1 VKPAASEIDHILV
14 QGAREHNLKNVDLKI
29 PKKALVVFTGV
40 SGSGKSSMAFDTLY
54 AEGQR
59 RYVESLS
66 SYARQFLGQM
76 EKPRYDHIRGLAP
89 TISIEQKTASKNP
102 RSTVGTI
109 TEIYD
114 YLRVLFARAGVQ
126 HCHDCGREVGRQSVD
141 EIVASILELPQDTRF
156 SVLAPVVRRRKGEY
170 KELFREAMRDGYTR
184 ARVNG
189 EVVSLEE
196 PPALNKNE
204 KHDIALIVDRLKIRE
219 GIAPRLTDSVE
230 TALRLADGL
239 VIVDVPDEDER
250 LYSERNY
257 CGYSDLNFPDL
268 EPPLFSFNTPQ
279 GMCVACNGLGIRK
292 ALDPDRVVED
302 DSLSID
308 EGAIVPW
315 AASMKRGRGWQYR
328 FVQQAT
334 DALGISRKM
343 PWRDLPP
350 DQRKILLYGSKKEIT
365 VKWQGRK
372 SSGSWKT
379 TIEGVIP
386 SLERKHLQTE
396 SAQMRKYYESFM
408 RTLPCPDCE
417 GSRLRTEARS
427 VRVGNVTLPE
437 LVAMTIG
444 EAYERVLDLGLDGN
458 RAAIAE
464 ELVKEIRNRLGF
476 LVNVG
481 LEYLTLDRLGPTL
494 SGGESQRIR
503 LAAQVGTELTGVIYI
518 LDEPSVGLHQR
529 DNRRLLNTL
538 HHLRDIGN
546 SVVVVEHDQETIE
559 EADWVVDFGPRA
571 GRLGGEIVFSGPP
584 KDLMTDPDSLTGKY
598 LSGRMGIPTPA
609 TRRPPKGWLSVL
621 GAKQNNLLDVDAR
634 FPTECLVAVTGV
646 SGAGKSS
653 LINGILSPALA
664 NHFHNATRAVGKHR
678 AIEGL
683 DQFDKVI
690 DIDQTPIGRT
700 PRSNPVTYT
709 KVFDDIREVFAGTKD
724 ARTAGFDKGRFSFNV
739 KGGRC
744 ESCAGDGMN
753 RIEMHFLADV
763 FVPCEVCRGKRFN
776 EATLRVKHKGLNIS
790 QVLELSCEDALEHF
804 QAYPKIRR
812 VMKTLVDVGLGYIQL
827 GQSSTTLSGGEA
839 QRIKLSRE
847 LARRSTGRTLYLLDE
862 PTTGLHF
869 DDVARLLEVLNRL
882 VDQGNSVIVIEHN
895 LDVVRSA
902 DWIVDVGPEGG
913 AKGGHVVAEGTPEH
927 VATVQGS
934 WTGRFLARIL
944 DGQPTPEAPSGAPTR
959 GKARKGKASAS
970 KAVEAKAPRAKA
982 DEAKGPP
989 ADKGSA
995 ASP

>member
-1 VKPAASEIDHILV
+1 MKQSVSEIDHILV

-29 PKKALVVFTGV
+29 PKKSLVVFTGV

-114 YLRVLFARAGVQ
+114 YLRVLFARAGEQ
-126 HCHDCGREVGRQSVD
+126 HCHDCGRIVGRQSVD
-141 EIVASILELPQDTRF
+141 EIVKSILEMDDGTRF

-170 KELFREAMRDGYTR
+170 KEMFREAMRDGYTR
-184 ARVNG
+184 ARVDG
-189 EVVSLEE
+189 EVISLEE
-196 PPALNKNE
+196 PPTLAKNE
-204 KHDIALIVDRLKIRE
+204 KHDIALIVDRLKIRD
-219 GIAPRLTDSVE
+219 GIGSRLTDSVE
-230 TALRLADGL
+230 TALRLAEGL
-239 VIVDVPDEDER
+239 VIIDVPNEDER

-257 CGYSDLNFPDL
+257 CAYSELNFPDL

-279 GMCVACNGLGIRK
+279 GMCVSCNGLGVRK

-302 DSLSID
+302 DTLSID
-308 EGAIVPW
+308 GGALVPW

-328 FVQQAT
+328 FVKQAT
-334 DALGISRKM
+334 DALGISRKL
-343 PWRDLPP
+343 PWKDLPTE
-350 DQRKILLYGSKKEIT
+350 QRNILLYGSQKEIT
-365 VKWQGRK
+365 VKWEGRRT
-372 SSGSWKT
+372 SGSWKT

-386 SLERKHLQTE
+386 SLERKHKQTE

-408 RTLPCPDCE
+408 RTLPCPDCG
-417 GSRLRTEARS
+417 GSRLRAEARS
-427 VRVGNVTLPE
+427 VWVGNVTLPE
-437 LVAMTIG
+437 LVSMTIG
-444 EAYERVLDLGLDGN
+444 EAYERVLNLELTGN
-458 RAAIAE
+458 RVAIAE
-464 ELVKEIRNRLGF
+464 ELIKEIRNRLGF

-518 LDEPSVGLHQR
+518 LDEPSIGLHQR
-529 DNRRLLNTL
+529 DNKRLLNTL

-559 EADWVVDFGPRA
+559 NADWVVDFGPRA
-571 GRLGGEIVFSGPP
+571 GRLGGEIIYSGPP
-584 KDLMTDPDSLTGKY
+584 TGLLKHANSLTGKY

-609 TRRPPKGWLSVL
+609 KRREPKGWLEVL
-621 GAKQNNLLDVDAR
+621 GASQNNLRNVDAR
-634 FPTECLVAVTGV
+634 FPTECFVAVTGV

-653 LINGILSPALA
+653 LINGILSPALS
-664 NHFHNATRAVGKHR
+664 NHFHNATRAVGRHKS
-678 AIEGL
+678 IEGL

-709 KVFDDIREVFAGTKD
+709 KVFDDIRTVFAGTKD
-724 ARTAGFDKGRFSFNV
+724 ARTAGFEKGRFSFNV

-790 QVLELSCEDALEHF
+790 QVLELSCDEALEHF

-812 VMKTLVDVGLGYIQL
+812 VMQTLVDVGLGYIQL

-839 QRIKLSRE
+839 QRIKLSKE
-847 LARRSTGRTLYLLDE
+847 LARRATGRTLYLLDE

-869 DDVARLLEVLNRL
+869 DDVARLLQVLNRL
-882 VDQGNSVIVIEHN
+882 VDNGNSVIVIEHN
-895 LDVVRSA
+895 LDVVRAA

-913 AKGGHVVAEGTPEH
+913 SKGGLIVAQGTPET
-927 VATVQGS
+927 VARNSES
-934 WTGRFLARIL
+934 WTGRFLAEL
-944 DGQPTPEAPSGAPTR
+944 LPPPKNKG
-959 GKARKGKASAS
+959 GKAKPTKSA
-970 KAVEAKAPRAKA
+970 E
-982 DEAKGPP
+982 
-989 ADKGSA
+989 

>member
-1 VKPAASEIDHILV
+1 MSSKPPKVGRQELDHILV
-14 QGAREHNLKNVDLKI
+14 QGAREHNLKNVDLTI
-29 PKKALVVFTGV
+29 PKKSLVVFTGV
-40 SGSGKSSMAFDTLY
+40 SGSGKSSMAFDTIY

-66 SYARQFLGQM
+66 AYARQFLGQM

-126 HCHDCGREVGRQSVD
+126 YCHSCEREVGRQSVD
-141 EIVASILELPQDTRF
+141 EMVDRILELPEGTRF
-156 SVLAPVVRRRKGEY
+156 QVLAPVVRRRKGEY
-170 KELFREAMRDGYTR
+170 KELFRESFRDGYTR
-184 ARVNG
+184 ARVDG
-189 EVVSLEE
+189 EVVSLED
-196 PPALNKNE
+196 PPELAKHE
-204 KHDIALIVDRLKIRE
+204 KHDIALIVDRLKMRD
-219 GIAPRLTDSVE
+219 GMRSRLTDSVE

-239 VIVDVPDEDER
+239 VVIDIPGEDEQ

-257 CGYSDLNFPDL
+257 CAYCDLNFPDL

-279 GMCVACNGLGIRK
+279 GMCVACNGLGVRK

-302 DSLSID
+302 DTLSIND
-308 EGAIVPW
+308 GAIVPW

-328 FVQQAT
+328 FVKQAT
-334 DALGISRKM
+334 DALGISLSK
-343 PWRDLPP
+343 PWKDLPAK
-350 DQRKILLYGSKKEIT
+350 DRKILLYGSQKEIT
-365 VKWQGRK
+365 VKWQGKR
-372 SSGSWKT
+372 SSGQWKT

-386 SLERKHLQTE
+386 SLERKHKQTE
-396 SAQMRKYYESFM
+396 SSQMRKYYESFM
-408 RTLPCPDCE
+408 RTLPCPTCD
-417 GSRLRTEARS
+417 GSRLRPEARS
-427 VRVGNVTLPE
+427 VKVGNATLPDI
-437 LVAMTIG
+437 VGATIG
-444 EAYERVLDLGLDGN
+444 EAHERILDLGLDGN
-458 RAAIAE
+458 RAQIAE

-481 LEYLTLDRLGPTL
+481 LDYLTLDRLGPTL

-518 LDEPSVGLHQR
+518 LDEPSIGLHQR
-529 DNRRLLNTL
+529 DNKRLLSTL

-559 EADWVVDFGPRA
+559 SSDWVVDFGPRA

-584 KDLMTDPDSLTGKY
+584 AKLLKDQGSLTGKY
-598 LSGRMGIPTPA
+598 LSGALSIPTPE
-609 TRRPPKGWLSVL
+609 TRRRPQGWLEVR
-621 GAKQNNLLDVDAR
+621 GASQNNLRTVDAKLPVGC
-634 FPTECLVAVTGV
+634 FVAVTGV

-653 LINGILSPALA
+653 LINGTLSPALA
-664 NHFHNATRAVGKHR
+664 NHFHNATRAVGRHKEIR
-678 AIEGL
+678 GL
-683 DQFDKVI
+683 EHFDKII
-690 DIDQTPIGRT
+690 DIDQKPIGRT

-709 KVFDDIREVFAGTKD
+709 KVFDQIRAVFAGTKD
-724 ARTAGFDKGRFSFNV
+724 ARAAGFEKGRFSFNV

-744 ESCAGDGMN
+744 EACAGDGMN

-763 FVPCEVCRGKRFN
+763 FVPCEVCKGKRFN

-790 QVLELSCEDALEHF
+790 EVLNLSCEEALEHF
-804 QAYPKIRR
+804 HAYPKIRR
-812 VMKTLVDVGLGYIQL
+812 VMQTLVDVGLGYIQL

-839 QRIKLSRE
+839 QRIKLSKE
-847 LARRSTGRTLYLLDE
+847 LARRATGRTLYLLDE

-882 VDQGNSVIVIEHN
+882 VDAGNTVVVIEHN
-895 LDVVRSA
+895 LDVIRSA

-913 AKGGHVVAEGTPEH
+913 SKGGLVIAEGTPEQ
-927 VATVQGS
+927 VAAVEES
-934 WTGRFLARIL
+934 WTGRFLKELVEPEKPKKRRVKSLPKGAAARI
-944 DGQPTPEAPSGAPTR
+944 
-959 GKARKGKASAS
+959 
-970 KAVEAKAPRAKA
+970 
-982 DEAKGPP
+982 
-989 ADKGSA
+989 
-995 ASP
+995 

>member
-1 VKPAASEIDHILV
+1 MLV
-14 QGAREHNLKNVDLKI
+14 QGAREHNLKNVDLTI
-29 PKKALVVFTGV
+29 PKKSLVVFTGV

-126 HCHDCGREVGRQSVD
+126 YCHSCEREVGRQSVD
-141 EIVASILELPQDTRF
+141 EMVERIMELPDGARF

-170 KELFREAMRDGYTR
+170 KELFRESMRDGFTR
-184 ARVNG
+184 ARVDG
-189 EVVSLEE
+189 EVISLEE
-196 PPALNKNE
+196 PPELKKQE
-204 KHDIALIVDRLKIRE
+204 KHDIALIVDRLKIRD
-219 GIAPRLTDSVE
+219 GIRSRLTDSVE

-239 VIVDVPDEDER
+239 VIIELSEGDEQ

-257 CGYSDLNFPDL
+257 CAYCDLNFPEL

-279 GMCVACNGLGIRK
+279 GMCIACNGLGVRK

-302 DSLSID
+302 DGLSLKG
-308 EGAIVPW
+308 GAIVPW

-328 FVQQAT
+328 FVKQAT
-334 DALGISRKM
+334 DALGIDREA
-343 PWRDLPP
+343 PWRELPKK
-350 DQRKILLYGSKKEIT
+350 QRDILLYGSKKEIT
-365 VKWQGRK
+365 VKWQGKR
-372 SSGSWKT
+372 SSGQWKT

-386 SLERKHLQTE
+386 SLERKHKQTE

-408 RTLPCPDCE
+408 RTLPCPTCH
-417 GSRLRTEARS
+417 GSRLRPEARS
-427 VRVGNVTLPE
+427 VKVGNASLPDI
-437 LVAMTIG
+437 VGATIG
-444 EAYERVLDLGLDGN
+444 DAHERVLNLGLEGN
-458 RAAIAE
+458 RAQIAE
-464 ELVKEIRNRLGF
+464 ELIKEIRNRLGF

-518 LDEPSVGLHQR
+518 LDEPSIGLHQR
-529 DNRRLLNTL
+529 DNKRLLNTL

-571 GRLGGEIVFSGPP
+571 GRLGGEIVFSGRPAQLLES
-584 KDLMTDPDSLTGKY
+584 DDSLTGKY
-598 LSGRMGIPTPA
+598 LSGRMSIPTPG
-609 TRRPPKGWLSVL
+609 TRRTPQGWLEVR
-621 GAKQNNLLDVDAR
+621 GASQNNLRDVDAR
-634 FPTECLVAVTGV
+634 FPVACLVAVTGV

-664 NHFHNATRAVGKHR
+664 NYFHNATRAVGRHKE
-678 AIEGL
+678 ITGL
-683 DQFDKVI
+683 DHFDKVI

-700 PRSNPVTYT
+700 PRSNPATYT
-709 KVFDDIREVFAGTKD
+709 KVFDDIRTVFAGTKD
-724 ARTAGFDKGRFSFNV
+724 ARTAGFEKGRFSFNV

-776 EATLRVKHKGLNIS
+776 EATLRVKHKGLSIS
-790 QVLELSCEDALEHF
+790 EVLNLSCAQALEHF
-804 QAYPKIRR
+804 SAYPKIRR
-812 VMKTLVDVGLGYIQL
+812 VMQTLVDVGLGYIQL

-847 LARRSTGRTLYLLDE
+847 LARRATGTTLYLLDE

-882 VDQGNSVIVIEHN
+882 VDQGNTVVVIEHN
-895 LDVVRSA
+895 LDVVRNA
-902 DWIVDVGPEGG
+902 DYIVDVGPEGG
-913 AKGGHVVAEGTPEH
+913 AKGGLVVAEGTPEQ
-927 VATVQGS
+927 VAAVEGS
-934 WTGRFLARIL
+934 WTGHFLKEMV
-944 DGQPTPEAPSGAPTR
+944 TPDPSSPPPRSKENPKPKPKAP
-959 GKARKGKASAS
+959 
-970 KAVEAKAPRAKA
+970 AKKPRAKA
-982 DEAKGPP
+982 KKPSKSKP
-989 ADKGSA
+989 AA
-995 ASP
+995 RA